1 MSDRLPRHP
10 LRFLFTLSLPFNVKT
25 PLTIRII
32 MCLVA
37 LLATMPVLHAEKKK
51 GKEAT
56 VLVSKKKNRIGIVAD
71 IGPSM
76 NMAVLAPLDANIKRN
91 IRPDLLALRDDLLD
105 EAKARP
111 VASPATYTA
120 ATRLIDS
127 WLSALGERET
137 RRASLG
143 LAAPPTTDM
152 DHSKKQNLHFWDD
165 ILMFQREIKDAAE
178 KKAKDKK
185 MAAFFKDADKN
196 NWRLRADILRPDLE
210 KRYAQF
216 RELRRQSE

>member
-1 MSDRLPRHP
+1 M
-10 LRFLFTLSLPFNVKT
+10 V
-25 PLTIRII
+25 
-32 MCLVA
+32 
-37 LLATMPVLHAEKKK
+37 PVLHAEKKK
-51 GKEAT
+51 GKGKDAT
-56 VLVSKKKNRIGIVAD
+56 ASVPRKKNKIGIVAD

-76 NMAVLAPLDANIKRN
+76 NMAVLSPLDANIKRN

-105 EAKARP
+105 EAKTGP
-111 VASPATYTA
+111 IASPATYTA